1 MSRFPLL
8 LLLLLL
14 VPAHGDEPE
23 AGVAC
28 VVPKG
33 PPCLTLTELHDLI
46 DGKHCTFEEG
56 ACFTFEWD
64 EYGKAI
70 IVEAEIHVTPS
81 CSSPTATAAFEQK
94 GRDYLASLQSIPMDI
109 KVIVEKCAVKGFVD
123 VKVTKTDP

>member
-1 MSRFPLL
+1 MSRLPLL
-8 LLLLLL
+8 LLLLP

-23 AGVAC
+23 AAC

-33 PPCLTLTELHDLI
+33 PPCLTLPELHALI
-46 DGKHCTFEEG
+46 DGRHCVFEEG
-56 ACFTFEWD
+56 SCISFQWA
-64 EYGKAI
+64 EYEKAV

-94 GRDYLASLQSIPMDI
+94 GRDYLVSLQSIPMDI
-109 KVIVEKCAVKGFVD
+109 KVIVEKCAARGFVD